1 MSKIISTRKYYKG
14 TRLSR
19 KSPESMDEL
28 VLQFI
33 RTLKHNNQ
41 MNRQRIFAIWNEIS
55 GASNYTLDK
64 YMKDRVLY
72 CAISSSMVRSQ
83 LYLKREELLRKM
95 NDALRKDR
103 YFVSDL
109 INDNNA
115 SLNNS
120 SMINDDTEDYIKSII
135 LK

>member
-1 MSKIISTRKYYKG
+1 
-14 TRLSR
+14 
-19 KSPESMDEL
+19 MDEL